1 MSESYVWAG
10 GYFSYDGSN
19 GDGFARWSLATGL
32 LDQDSV
38 IFADALAGEAYA
50 YFTTSPAW
58 GADGPASY
66 NAYLGGDNTL
76 GLFVAEGSALS
87 APEASRT
94 TLTPYS
100 PNGGLKTSERSF
112 DGAKFVTV
120 VALASGGSSAPRTL
134 VMGDFPATYQQ
145 AVVGVNTGGADNYV
159 SMNPSGTVVIRVG
172 TSGTAE
178 GYDTLTGAQLW
189 SYTVGSGTTFSTD
202 GFFYTGLPG
211 AEKLSFLTGS
221 SGDVTSINA
230 LTGAATQTNVPA
242 LSESGTVTMKGY
254 SPSTGDGVV
263 ELNSKLFL
271 VSPSLGVTDVTSLV
285 GTPNGYI
292 AVQFDT
298 NSNTWF
304 VSEFGFSNTVRTLPA
319 DMSSYEEVALD
330 TSVLNPGE
338 FLMFAAGTTPA
349 PCPPFWQ
356 AFLRSREVDLCGGPE
371 PEPEPVS
378 ITGYV
383 ELATGQVQ
391 ANPNF
396 VWAAKR
402 YVQDGLAIIDVN
414 FRDLHKTV
422 LGTAYD
428 IETGMNGTATQIL
441 AMPTGWDTPAAVA
454 ANPAGTIL
462 NVLCKL
468 ESDGTVAILT
478 LALST
483 PFDLDTASVSYST
496 VVPIVS
502 DLIVRTFF
510 FTDEGNKIW
519 TLQRFSRFIEHSVS
533 APYEAVGMTPTG
545 RELDIYSD
553 VSAYD
558 AVMVGD
564 TDLLVADIVRD
575 RVARFELTVPGDLE
589 SAVYKEDLASNTAPS
604 LFLTGMVNYP
614 DLSRVEFAGGASIFS
629 YGPPA

>member
-1 MSESYVWAG
+1 MYPFDPDTPPTYNSYVIAV
-10 GYFSYDGSN
+10 Y
-19 GDGFARWSLATGL
+19 LEQAT
-32 LDQDSV
+32 V
-38 IFADALAGEAYA
+38 
-50 YFTTSPAW
+50 
-58 GADGPASY
+58 
-66 NAYLGGDNTL
+66 DNTAYN
-76 GLFVAEGSALS
+76 GG
-87 APEASRT
+87 APEPRS
-94 TLTPYS
+94 TLYPELDTGIWYIS
-100 PNGGLKTSERSF
+100 DRQVGYDSGTNLRSF
-112 DGAKFVTV
+112 V
-120 VALASGGSSAPRTL
+120 TL
-134 VMGDFPATYQQ
+134 VSDYYSAIPTGTEFVEVAFVPIVNGVATPIDPL
-145 AVVGVNTGGADNYV
+145 A
-159 SMNPSGTVVIRVG
+159 PPEEIF
-172 TSGTAE
+172 
-178 GYDTLTGAQLW
+178 L
-189 SYTVGSGTTFSTD
+189 FID
-202 GFFYTGLPG
+202 GHYAG
-211 AEKLSFLTGS
+211 
-221 SGDVTSINA
+221 
-230 LTGAATQTNVPA
+230 
-242 LSESGTVTMKGY
+242 
-254 SPSTGDGVV
+254 GVV
-263 ELNSKLFL
+263 E
-271 VSPSLGVTDVTSLV
+271 VGAYVDGAYVVLGTKEYSDY
-285 GTPNGYI
+285 GGFYG
-292 AVQFDT
+292 
-298 NSNTWF
+298 
-304 VSEFGFSNTVRTLPA
+304 FGEDA
-319 DMSSYEEVALD
+319 VAL
-330 TSVLNPGE
+330 TAPE
-338 FLMFAAGTTPA
+338 PA

-356 AFLRSREVDLCGGPE
+356 AFLRSREIDLCGGPE

-396 VWAAKR
+396 VWAARR

-441 AMPTGWDTPAAVA
+441 AMPTGWDTPEVVA

-468 ESDGTVAILT
+468 ESDGTVVILT

-545 RELDIYSD
+545 RELDIDSD

-564 TDLLVADIVRD
+564 TDLLVADTVGD

-589 SAVYKEDLASNTAPS
+589 SAVYKEDLASNTAPI
-604 LFLTGMVNYP
+604 LFVSRMVNYP